1 MVGGREAFLLIH
13 LLSMT
18 GGQADEAEGSSFVDE
33 TRADDEGWDVDYI
46 VNRPEV
52 EEDEEECKWNCVDDC
67 HWNCERPDEDL
78 TPYKKYKSYK
88 RWERRPLFVI
98 IIGGLRWDYLIPE
111 DTDYESE
118 AETQNPELKAFNWIR
133 EHGTTMKQ
141 ALTLAVSDS
150 AL

>member
-1 MVGGREAFLLIH
+1 MQVELCGRLPLELCEARRRLDPLQEVQILQKMGEKAPLRDHHWRVG
-13 LLSMT
+13 
-18 GGQADEAEGSSFVDE
+18 
-33 TRADDEGWDVDYI
+33 
-46 VNRPEV
+46 
-52 EEDEEECKWNCVDDC
+52 
-67 HWNCERPDEDL
+67 ERLGILKEKL
-78 TPYKKYKSYK
+78 CFQ
-88 RWERRPLFVI
+88 R
-98 IIGGLRWDYLIPE
+98 LRWDYLIPE